1 LAQEQMIASEM
12 MIPDQ
17 TPENDALTVCKKCGK
32 LVPRTMMCLY
42 CGNPILYRKHRS
54 ERQSV

>member
-1 LAQEQMIASEM
+1 MIASEM

>member
-1 LAQEQMIASEM
+1 MLSSEVIIQEH
-12 MIPDQ
+12 IPK
-17 TPENDALTVCKKCGK
+17 NDALTVCKKCGK

-42 CGNPILYRKHRS
+42 CGNPILYKKQKS